1 MPYTLELNDSVIYAV
16 EKHSSDEQYKRL
28 LHTLDALEPELEQS
42 PRVVT
47 ISLHH
52 HLNGVPHRIKFVEK
66 MMDTLL
72 KRSDTVRH
80 GRFYNLTES
89 MFNAWR
95 HGYDVSLQLVLRHPR
110 TTMAAFAVV
119 VAVTGWMFAAMPKG
133 FLPSEDTGQIFAIT
147 EAAQDIS
154 FDAMATKQRE
164 AARIALAHPAVESVM
179 AAIGSGGA
187 TQTLNQGRLFI
198 RLKPGSQRP
207 SVEEVINTLRPRL
220 TQIPGMRVFL
230 QNIPSIR
237 IGQEHVPI
245 HTARC
250 RH

>member
-1 MPYTLELNDSVIYAV
+1 
-16 EKHSSDEQYKRL
+16 
-28 LHTLDALEPELEQS
+28 
-42 PRVVT
+42 
-47 ISLHH
+47 
-52 HLNGVPHRIKFVEK
+52 
-66 MMDTLL
+66 
-72 KRSDTVRH
+72 
-80 GRFYNLTES
+80 
-89 MFNAWR
+89 
-95 HGYDVSLQLVLRHPR
+95 
-110 TTMAAFAVV
+110 
-119 VAVTGWMFAAMPKG
+119 MPKG

-237 IGQEHVPI
+237 IGGQLTKSMYQYTLQDADTNELYRWIPVI
-245 HTARC
+245 EG
-250 RH
+250 